1 MEKKLALR
9 WHPRAQLDKES
20 IAIYLGVEKRS
31 PQAAL
36 KMLQNIDET
45 LERLCLLSDMGGYF
59 ACEKLSNKDYRTAVV
74 KPYIVFCRY
83 DAANLTVYR
92 IIHERF
98 NNNDY
103 FLIDL
108 ED

>member
-1 MEKKLALR
+1 MEKKLVLR
-9 WHPRAQLDKES
+9 WRPRAQSDKES
-20 IAIYLGVEKRS
+20 IAIYLGAEKRS
-31 PQAAL
+31 PQAVL

-45 LERLCLLSDMGGYF
+45 LERLCLLPDIGGHF
-59 ACEKLSNKDYRTAVV
+59 VSEKLSNKDYRTAVV
-74 KPYIVFCRY
+74 KPYIVFYRY

-103 FLIDL
+103 SLIDL